1 MSEDERR
8 SKARE
13 IAENRYW
20 FRWHL
25 LIIYPVVNAGLFGL
39 WYYTGAEGFPWP
51 FYPVV
56 FWGIGLIA
64 HYISAYRRFGEG
76 WIDKETEKVLKDEE
90 KKPKNLNN

>member
-8 SKARE
+8 RKARE
-13 IAENRYW
+13 IAEARYG
-20 FRWHL
+20 FLWHL
-25 LIIYPVVNAGLFGL
+25 LVYAFVNAGLFGL

-64 HYISAYRRFGEG
+64 HYLSTYGRFGED

-90 KKPKNLNN
+90 KKPKT